1 MCGEFCNV
9 DINFTVSSNRLVGKI
24 ASLFATAKG
33 NNSEFLFFRTHAST
47 VVLLPFFFVLVE
59 PRDQKRFHTL
69 KAKLSLRRK

>member
-33 NNSEFLFFRTHAST
+33 NNSEFLLFRTHAST
-47 VVLLPFFFVLVE
+47 VVLLPFFVCSWSREIRNDV
-59 PRDQKRFHTL
+59 TL
-69 KAKLSLRRK
+69 